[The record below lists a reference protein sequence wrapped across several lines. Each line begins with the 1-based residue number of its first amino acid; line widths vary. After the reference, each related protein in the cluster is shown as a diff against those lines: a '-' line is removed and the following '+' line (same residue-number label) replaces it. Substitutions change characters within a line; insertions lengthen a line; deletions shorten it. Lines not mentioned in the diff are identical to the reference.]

1 MGSQQL
7 NDMLGINLFDA
18 VIYLA
23 LFVAVVMGFMSGLL
37 RSLAT
42 IIGYLAA
49 GGLAVALAPSLMPLM
64 TAQLK
69 LPPAQ
74 TWVIFALGSLAAGMA
89 LSALLRL
96 AISEM
101 VSPKVSIPDRLAGAL
116 LGAVRVAVLAV
127 LIVVIFDRIIPPGR
141 EPAFLKGSQ
150 WRPVLSKAGQQG
162 IQILPPDVEAY
173 IDRLKKARGL

>member
-18 VIYLA
+18 AIYLA

-42 IIGYLAA
+42 IVGYLAA
-49 GGLAVALAPSLMPLM
+49 GGLAVALAPRLTPFM
-64 TAQLK
+64 TAQFK

-74 TWVIFALGSLAAGMA
+74 TWVVFALGFLVAGMA

-101 VSPKVSIPDRLAGAL
+101 VSPNVSIPDRLAGAL

-141 EPAFLKGSQ
+141 EPDFLKGSQ

-162 IQILPPDVEAY
+162 IKTLPPDVEAY